1 MTSRILRHARKDH
14 AGLDDNPRHNFAMN
28 RALLVYPSGAVFT
41 FIPKNG
47 CTTLRVSLAMAN
59 GVLPDLEDWEWVHRN
74 NRTFC
79 ASLREVVTAPFT
91 FVVLR
96 CPHAR
101 LASVF
106 LDKMVEGGPLGRR
119 FLAREGKERDLASV
133 TFRDFVTMLDT
144 PALLNFDPHWRPQV
158 DFLVYEDYDLWVPLE
173 RFAQHIPQIEAG
185 AGMKIQDAR
194 QLSGH
199 GTDRLEAVGKGRP
212 ACMPTRQG
220 PSWRRCANRA
230 RRPIMRHCTTMTW
243 LPGLPGFIRRTAPC
257 TQNASIPTPCFFPR
271 HSARQDNRHD
281 TTQGHHSGR
290 RIGNPALS
298 ADHGPVEAASADL

>member
-212 ACMPTRQG
+212 GLHADTPRSKLAALRKQG
-220 PSWRRCANRA
+220 KAPDYAALYDDDLVA
-230 RRPIMRHCTTMTW
+230 RVARLYSQDGALYAERFDSDTMLFPKAFSTTGQQT
-243 LPGLPGFIRRTAPC
+243 
-257 TQNASIPTPCFFPR
+257 
-271 HSARQDNRHD
+271 
-281 TTQGHHSGR
+281 
-290 RIGNPALS
+290 
-298 ADHGPVEAASADL
+298 